1 MIREKSVMGK
11 NRQAH
16 EIVEELMAVNGI
28 DEKTLAEKAGVSEL
42 VIRNYLSGLNKDS
55 RNYSRLKDKVKEAFG
70 LGDDFFDESHVFV
83 PAPVKEVKAG
93 IKKPAKPRTKEK
105 KESAVFDVAAKSDV
119 KTETKAGSMKNVPV
133 SEEGV
138 QLVFDQ
144 KGLILEEIKENKQPA
159 SPKTAAS
166 KKQPAASQDQLM
178 SSIKS
183 TGSKAKL
190 SGKKKDIT
198 PEAAEKWADDYEE
211 EMKQSVGRAFSVLK
225 ESLKEVFKKEE
236 AKPVYTNKKITEL
249 VELASKAKEDDLNLI
264 IAMLKK
270 ITK

>member
-1 MIREKSVMGK
+1 MGK

-55 RNYSRLKDKVKEAFG
+55 RNYARLKEKVKEAFG
-70 LGDDFFDESHVFV
+70 LGDDFFDESHVYV
-83 PAPVKEVKAG
+83 PAAVKEE
-93 IKKPAKPRTKEK
+93 KKPAKTAKVKVEK
-105 KESAVFDVAAKSDV
+105 NDGKKKS
-119 KTETKAGSMKNVPV
+119 TAL
-133 SEEGV
+133 EGT
-138 QLVFDQ
+138 QLVFDL
-144 KGLILEEIKENKQPA
+144 KGQISEEDTKKDNAADISVTKSKEK
-159 SPKTAAS
+159 KAADSGS
-166 KKQPAASQDQLM
+166 KKQSAPASDPLM
-178 SSIKS
+178 SAIKS
-183 TGSKAKL
+183 SGSKAKL
-190 SGKKKDIT
+190 AGKKKDIT
-198 PEAAEKWADDYEE
+198 PDAAEKWAAEYED
-211 EMKQSVGRAFSVLK
+211 EMKQSVGKAFSVIR

-236 AKPVYTNKKITEL
+236 AKPTYPNKKITEI